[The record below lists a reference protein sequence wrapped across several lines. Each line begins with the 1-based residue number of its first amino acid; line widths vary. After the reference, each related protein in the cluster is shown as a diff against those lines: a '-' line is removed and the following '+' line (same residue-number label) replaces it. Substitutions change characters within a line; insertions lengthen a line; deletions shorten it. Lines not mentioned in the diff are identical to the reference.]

1 MGSNREKYGVAEGLG
16 ETQKLPGRQAM
27 RDTGSEGGE
36 TEESLAP
43 KHTEEETARRGQRRK
58 AKGSLSE
65 RWRDEHE
72 TEIRVAEEVVAT
84 SPKRVTVL

>member
-1 MGSNREKYGVAEGLG
+1 MRMEGDRGGPRVRWEVTERNTEWLG

-65 RWRDEHE
+65 RWER
-72 TEIRVAEEVVAT
+72 
-84 SPKRVTVL
+84 